1 MPQVRYILYEKVK
14 RKRSTYGIPERE
26 ECSAAERHSQD
37 AVWKVA
43 SELEYLER
51 CMHCS
56 TDIPGSS
63 PLTDMMSIAKV
74 VPRFFA
80 LCAERL
86 SVQRAF
92 LICDEYCSLR
102 QFYYGKNIDESGSDR
117 ILPDE
122 KEDNRKHE

>member
-1 MPQVRYILYEKVK
+1 MAFIGWKVPAEKSAEGSFGAGMF
-14 RKRSTYGIPERE
+14 RKHMH
-26 ECSAAERHSQD
+26 RHS
-37 AVWKVA
+37 
-43 SELEYLER
+43 R
-51 CMHCS
+51 
-56 TDIPGSS
+56 
-63 PLTDMMSIAKV
+63 V
-74 VPRFFA
+74 VPVNGHDEYCKGGTARFFA

>member
-1 MPQVRYILYEKVK
+1 MHKASY
-14 RKRSTYGIPERE
+14 RE
-26 ECSAAERHSQD
+26 EFPWAERN
-37 AVWKVA
+37 
-43 SELEYLER
+43 
-51 CMHCS
+51 S
-56 TDIPGSS
+56 TDSGAEGSFGSGTLRKHCTGVPASS
-63 PLTDMMSIAKV
+63 PLTDKRSITEV